1 MTPTIVDQITEKLWM
16 RIVAGELPAGAR
28 LRQDEIAG
36 EFGSS
41 HVPVREAFR
50 RLEADGLVVS
60 EPRRGV
66 RVAQSD
72 RVQHFETLEMRAVLE
87 GLALFHAA
95 AEFTPQGISS
105 VIEADAACGRA
116 TTAEEWDEAN
126 RRFHTLLIAPCPLP
140 ALLKQVRRLQM
151 MSTLSARAL
160 GGRQTATFPRTDRD
174 HKAILTA
181 LQATDAELC
190 ATLLTRH
197 IRRGHLTSGGG
208 KSASAGPGW
217 TRNR

>member
-16 RIVAGELPAGAR
+16 RIVGGELSAGSR
-28 LRQDEIAG
+28 LRQDEIAA

-72 RVQHFETLEMRAVLE
+72 RAQHFETLEMRAVLE
-87 GLALFHAA
+87 GLALFHAVA
-95 AEFTPQGISS
+95 AHSPGDLQAVT
-105 VIEADAACGRA
+105 EADADCGRA
-116 TTAEEWDEAN
+116 TTVEEWEEAN
-126 RRFHTLLIAPCPLP
+126 RRFHALLIAPCPLP
-140 ALLKQVRRLQM
+140 ALLRQVGRLQM
-151 MSTLSARAL
+151 MSSLSSRAL
-160 GGRQTATFPRTDRD
+160 GGRQAGVFPRVDRD

-181 LQATDAELC
+181 LQANDADLC
-190 ATLLTRH
+190 ATLLSRH
-197 IRRGHLTSGGG
+197 IRRGHLAAGGA
-208 KSASAGPGW
+208 KSVPAGPGW

>member
-1 MTPTIVDQITEKLWM
+1 MTPTIVDQIAEKLWM

-28 LRQDEIAG
+28 LRQDEIAA

-72 RVQHFETLEMRAVLE
+72 RAQHFETLEMRAVLE

-95 AEFTPQGISS
+95 TEYSPQDFSAVS
-105 VIEADAACGRA
+105 EADAACGRA
-116 TTAEEWDEAN
+116 TTAEEWEEAN
-126 RRFHTLLIAPCPLP
+126 RRFHVLLIAPCPLP
-140 ALLKQVRRLQM
+140 ALLRTVRRLQM
-151 MSTLSARAL
+151 MSALSARAL
-160 GGRQTATFPRTDRD
+160 GGRQTGAFPRADRD

-181 LQATDAELC
+181 LQADDAELC

-208 KSASAGPGW
+208 KSAAAGPGW

>member
-1 MTPTIVDQITEKLWM
+1 MTPTIVDQIAEKLWM

-28 LRQDEIAG
+28 LRQDEIAA

-72 RVQHFETLEMRAVLE
+72 RAQHFETLEMRAVLE

-95 AEFTPQGISS
+95 TEYSPQDFSAVS
-105 VIEADAACGRA
+105 EADAACGRA
-116 TTAEEWDEAN
+116 TTAEEWEEAN
-126 RRFHTLLIAPCPLP
+126 RRFHVLLIAPCPLP
-140 ALLKQVRRLQM
+140 ALLRTVRRLQM
-151 MSTLSARAL
+151 MSALSA
-160 GGRQTATFPRTDRD
+160 DRL
-174 HKAILTA
+174 IF
-181 LQATDAELC
+181 
-190 ATLLTRH
+190 
-197 IRRGHLTSGGG
+197 
-208 KSASAGPGW
+208 
-217 TRNR
+217 

>member
-16 RIVAGELPAGAR
+16 RIVAGEIPAGAR
-28 LRQDEIAG
+28 LRQDEIAS
-36 EFGSS
+36 EFRSS

-50 RLEADGLVVS
+50 RLEADGLVTS

-72 RVQHFETLEMRAVLE
+72 RAQHFETLEMRAVLE
-87 GLALFHAA
+87 GLALFHAV
-95 AEFTPQGISS
+95 AEFAPRDFHAVSD
-105 VIEADAACGRA
+105 ADTACGHA
-116 TTAEEWDEAN
+116 ANADEWEEAN
-126 RRFHTLLIAPCPLP
+126 RRFHALLIAPCPLP
-140 ALLKQVRRLQM
+140 ALLRTVRRLQM
-151 MSTLSARAL
+151 TSALSARAL
-160 GGRQTATFPRTDRD
+160 GGRQSGVFPRTDRD

-181 LQATDAELC
+181 LQAHDAEQC

-208 KSASAGPGW
+208 KATVASPGW